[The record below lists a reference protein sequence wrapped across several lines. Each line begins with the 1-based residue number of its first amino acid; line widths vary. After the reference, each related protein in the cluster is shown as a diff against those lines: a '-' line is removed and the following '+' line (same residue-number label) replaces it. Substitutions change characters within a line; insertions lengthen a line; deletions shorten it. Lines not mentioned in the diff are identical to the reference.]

1 MKLGLVSG
9 FGGQIPPKGYG
20 ASEEVMWEVARRLS
34 SDIKIGIFSKS
45 ASFFSKHSDPN
56 IRFYYLN
63 RFSSIADTLFFDRKL
78 YAKFVLRKATKNNFN
93 MLLTNNPLFVELLDV
108 PDSKLIFHSHNAPGG
123 GFEIDKSDAETK
135 SKAFRMF
142 EESEKILC
150 VSEYVKRALLPY
162 VDDKN
167 KFHVILNGVDTKK
180 FIPVKKENIVLCA
193 GKIQPEK
200 GQIYLL
206 KAFSEL
212 DTDWKLLMTGFC
224 SKPPYGEL
232 KYCEECYKYKSEN
245 IKFLG
250 FKTREELIELYGKAK
265 ISVCPSIWQEPFGI
279 VNIEA
284 MSSGCAT
291 IATNVGGIPEII
303 KDGKTGFLVP
313 PKDSDAIKEKLMML
327 MENENLQNKI
337 SKRAREDAVNR
348 FDWDVIAKEYL
359 RFYKS
364 FE

>member
-1 MKLGLVSG
+1 MKLALISG

-20 ASEEVMWEVARRLS
+20 AVERVMWEVARRLS
-34 SDIKIGIFSKS
+34 NDIDIGIFSKS
-45 ASFFSKHSDPN
+45 ANFFPRSLDPN
-56 IRFYYLN
+56 IEFYYLN
-63 RFSSIADTLFFDRKL
+63 RFLSIADTLFFDRKL
-78 YAKFVLRKATKNNFN
+78 YTKFVLRKLRNNNFN
-93 MLLTNNPLFVELLDV
+93 VLQTNNPFFVELLDV
-108 PDSKLIFHSHNAPGG
+108 PNSKLVFNSQNAPGG
-123 GFEIDKSDAETK
+123 GFEIDKMDEETK

-150 VSEYVKRALLPY
+150 ISEYVKRALLPY

-167 KFHVILNGVDTKK
+167 KFNVIPNGVDTKK
-180 FIPVKKENIVLCA
+180 FRPSKKENIVLCV

-212 DTDWKLLMTGFC
+212 NTDWKLLMTGFC
-224 SKPPYGEL
+224 AKLPPE
-232 KYCEECYKYKSEN
+232 YCEECYKYESEN
-245 IKFLG
+245 ITFLG
-250 FKTREELIELYGKAK
+250 PLYGKKLVELYGKAK
-265 ISVCPSIWQEPFGI
+265 IFVCPSIWQEPFGI
-279 VNIEA
+279 INIEA

-313 PKDSDAIKEKLMML
+313 PRDSDAIKEKLIEL
-327 MENENLQNKI
+327 IDDENLLNKV
-337 SKRAREDAVNR
+337 SKQAKEDAKKR

-359 RFYKS
+359 KFYKS
-364 FE
+364 LE